1 MRSDHFVSPRRVAS
15 WSGSSCRM
23 PRPRPILYDW
33 MLPVTQSTGAL
44 APYAVH
50 RAALALSTPG
60 PGTQVNAPTRPVDF
74 A

>member
-1 MRSDHFVSPRRVAS
+1 MVAS
-15 WSGSSCRM
+15 WSGSSWSW
-23 PRPRPILYDW
+23 PRPLPIRCDM

-50 RAALALSTPG
+50 SAADELSMPG
-60 PGTQVNAPTRPVDF
+60 PGTTVYTPVLPVDL